1 MNLAARDASSIQDLS
16 IDIYVGDK
24 TTRLYQT
31 SDKLVQPEKGVAS
44 CLHGEIKLQL
54 LIGRIQEVKGL
65 QPLTMLGIVE
75 LSQRN
80 DRILN
85 KLVRL
90 ILD

>member
-1 MNLAARDASSIQDLS
+1 MSLAARDASSIQNLS

-31 SDKLVQPEKGVAS
+31 SDKLVQTEKGVAS
-44 CLHGEIKLQL
+44 CLDVEVKLQL
-54 LIGRIQEVKGL
+54 LIGRIQEVEGL
-65 QPLTMLGIVE
+65 QSLTMLSIME
-75 LSQRN
+75 LPQRN
-80 DRILN
+80 DRVLN